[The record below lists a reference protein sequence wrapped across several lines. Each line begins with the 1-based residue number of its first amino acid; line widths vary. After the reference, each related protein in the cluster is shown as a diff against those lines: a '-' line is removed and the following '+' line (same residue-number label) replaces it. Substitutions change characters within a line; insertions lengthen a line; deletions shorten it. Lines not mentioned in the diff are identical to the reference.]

1 VAVAGQPQAAERTG
15 GDELEVLVV
24 ADLDHEAVGVPEEEQ
39 DWSMG
44 DPSTSLMVRFMY
56 RMRISRSLRSMA
68 PMSSH

>member
-1 VAVAGQPQAAERTG
+1 
-15 GDELEVLVV
+15 
-24 ADLDHEAVGVPEEEQ
+24 
-39 DWSMG
+39 MG